1 MIGTIEG
8 MYTRGVYNFY
18 YQDIN
23 LSANPVGTDVNGRQM
38 YGDITTLTGNPV
50 PKNRPAPTLG
60 DVFEISNTKTHDY
73 SYSITEQIVKRFSS
87 NFEGQV
93 AYTYGRSYDVWD
105 VTSSVAQSN
114 WQFGRSYSGRQD
126 AQDLYPS
133 KWDAPN
139 RFVVSGEYTLP
150 TKTGVSLTWIG
161 ESGVP
166 YEYVYGSDMNGDNFT
181 SNDLIYVPKN
191 AHDTTQIRF
200 TQNGNLTPRDAG
212 RFARDLHQR
221 AFLLELAA
229 RHDHAAQLLPLA
241 VGQGRQPLGAPDAAL
256 SCKATA
262 SSCSSTSS
270 TSSTCSTRTGA
281 RATSAARTARRC
293 SPAGRTSR
301 VRAVRRS
308 PAAQAALNRSSSTT
322 R

>member
-1 MIGTIEG
+1 
-8 MYTRGVYNFY
+8 
-18 YQDIN
+18 
-23 LSANPVGTDVNGRQM
+23 M
-38 YGDITTLTGNPV
+38 YGNITTLTGNPV
-50 PKNRPAPTLG
+50 PQQRPAPTLG
-60 DVFEISNTKTHDY
+60 DIFEISNTKTHDY
-73 SYSITEQIVKRFSS
+73 SYSITEQIVKRFSN

-93 AYTYGRSYDVWD
+93 AYTYSRSYDVWD

-126 AQDLYPS
+126 AQDLYAS

-200 TQNGNLTPRDAG
+200 TQNGNLTPAMQADSLENFINGHSCLNSQRGTIMQRNSCRSPWDKVVNLSARQTLPSLQGHDFILQLDIFNFLNLLDKNWGSRDFGSTNSPSLLTRRSYVAG
-212 RFARDLHQR
+212 SCGTSITCGAGS
-221 AFLLELAA
+221 
-229 RHDHAAQLLPLA
+229 AQP
-241 VGQGRQPLGAPDAAL
+241 VFIYNSVNQFNTQN
-256 SCKATA
+256 
-262 SSCSSTSS
+262 TSS
-270 TSSTCSTRTGA
+270 NYQLQLQVKYSF
-281 RATSAARTARRC
+281 
-293 SPAGRTSR
+293 
-301 VRAVRRS
+301 
-308 PAAQAALNRSSSTT
+308 
-322 R
+322 